1 MQWWWMPYA
10 TLMYVWCNHDPLEGV
25 LVNTRTDRVRKIV
38 MESGPGN
45 LHRWLEY
52 ERDIRAD
59 FVKAFGEPPGALL
72 AIGIMTDTDNTHSTA
87 RAWYGPIEL
96 LPSANNETVDQVNRE
111 H

>member
-1 MQWWWMPYA
+1 
-10 TLMYVWCNHDPLEGV
+10 MYVWCNHDPLEGV

-59 FVKAFGEPPGALL
+59 FFKAFGEPPGALV
-72 AIGIMTDTDNTHSTA
+72 AIGIMTDTDNTRSTA
-87 RAWYGPIEL
+87 RAWSGPIEL
-96 LPSANNETVDQVNRE
+96 LPPAEN
-111 H
+111 